1 MLIKQ
6 KSLFQQTQALLCKNI
21 LVKWR
26 SKGQSAL
33 ELGIPIFLGL
43 HVGLFFYFEDYSHFP
58 GMPPQDLG
66 RLDQFNN
73 SPIVVYTPITK
84 LTQKIMNQTILAPF
98 LTGAKVIGAANQ
110 THLDKLIDDHF
121 PYVAGIVF
129 NDMTSYHLKFFQRY
143 IIPSVKEYEFTVYCY
158 NMYERFMCLLDKYWT
173 RGFVPLQ
180 TAINVAIIQ
189 ILTNHSVMEQL
200 MSVTAIDMKTLPFA
214 SKDFLQNE
222 LFLLYCLL
230 YFSPMVYFLSIN
242 ITKERKKKKDLM
254 KMMGL
259 QDSAFWFSWGL
270 LYAVLIFIISI
281 IFTIIIVETNMI
293 IMTNFSVIF
302 TLFFLYGTNLI
313 ALTFLMT
320 VLIKRTA
327 LTTLMT
333 FAFTIFWGGLGFT
346 AYYRQLPASLEW
358 ILCIFSPFA
367 FIAGMTQII
376 HQDYNMS
383 GVTFPDP
390 SGSSYSMIATFSLL
404 AFDTLLYMVL
414 TLYFDKLLPYENNGR
429 YSALFFPNLLS
440 CLKQQRT
447 DHKVIE
453 NETETEHSSDD
464 NFEPLPP
471 EYQGKEV
478 IRISNIK
485 KEYKGKSGKVEALKG
500 LFFDVAEGQI
510 TAILGQNGAGKSSLL
525 NILSGLS
532 VPTEGSVTIYNKNLS
547 NKQDLEEIKK
557 IIGVC
562 PQNCVEFDLLTVK
575 ENLKLF
581 AKIKGIQSQ
590 VIEQEIQRILLEL
603 DIQNIQDQLAQDLNE
618 GQKRK
623 LTFGIAILGDPRVL
637 LLDEPTVGLDPF
649 SRHRIW
655 NFLKEHKNDR
665 VILLSTNFLDEVD
678 HVADRKV
685 IMSNGRIKSA
695 GSSEFLKRRWG
706 LGYNLSLY
714 RNEACDPEKIT
725 SFIHHHIPEAK
736 LKAES
741 KEKLVYSL
749 PLEKTNVFPE
759 LFSDLDKGS
768 GQGVINYDVSIST
781 LNEIFTKL
789 ERGTTMQPDF
799 EHAEVVGNIENLNE
813 TNPADFSSTVSRKA
827 VSTMCLWRM
836 QVCAMAKLRLL
847 KLKRETKELLTLLF
861 VFGIALYPFVVERI
875 AYGFLGEETDWE
887 LKSDLYFL
895 SPGQVPQETRTSLLI
910 INNTES
916 NIEDFIQSVKQ
927 QNILLEIDDFKNR
940 NGTEEISYNGVII
953 VSGKQKDY
961 RFSIVCNTK
970 RIHCFPILMSIISNG
985 LLRMLN
991 NTQYIRTGRSSF
1003 QVPYMM
1009 DFFGLPES
1017 TMFLILVFCNIFP
1030 YIAMSSVSDYQ
1041 KGCKTQLWISGL
1053 FPSAYW
1059 CGQALVDIA
1068 LYGFFLLFVYI
1079 LIFAGKV
1086 IYFHITGQVVFALFV
1101 VSLGYATAMIFM
1113 TYMISFI
1120 FRKRKR
1126 NSGIWS
1132 LVFYF
1137 IMLIMLDTNFWPINR
1152 ITAFII
1158 ILLLFPNMGIIEFLN
1173 ILIEEN
1179 YQVEDKVILD
1189 IRGTDLLVC
1198 LIPYIQALVFFFILR
1213 CLEMKYGKKI
1223 LQRDPIFRISP
1234 QRRGA
1239 QQNSDYPRD
1248 EDEDEDVHA
1257 ERTRTATAL
1266 TTSNSEEK
1274 PVILASCLHKE
1285 YVNQKKCCF
1294 LKRKKNVATKSIS
1307 FCVQK
1312 GEILGLLGPTGA
1324 GKSSCMKMISG
1335 AMKPTA
1341 GEVELNDYFSDWDQ
1355 PGDNQVKVLG
1365 YCPQKNVLWSRL
1377 TVKEHLQV
1385 FATVKGLNKKDA
1397 TITILRLVNAFKL
1410 HEQLNMPVRK
1420 LTAGATRKLCFLLSI
1435 LGDPPILLLDEP
1447 STGVDSMGQLQM
1459 WKTIQRTIKNT
1470 GKGALFITHHL
1481 AEAEALCDRIAILV
1495 SGKLRCIGSIQHLKR
1510 KFGKDYILK
1519 IKVKETSQ
1527 LNSVNSEILKLF
1539 PQAIQQERYAFFLTY
1554 KLPMMDV
1561 QPLSQAFH
1569 KLEAVK
1575 HNMNLDEYSLSQ
1587 CTLEKVFLELSKE
1600 QLLVE
1605 PDEEVGTTVRWRL
1618 LPYSD
1623 EA

>member
-6 KSLFQQTQALLCKNI
+6 KSLFQQTQALLCKNL

-26 SKGQSAL
+26 SKGETAL
-33 ELGIPIFLGL
+33 ELGIPILLGL
-43 HVGLFFYFEDYSHFP
+43 YVGLFFYFQYYSHFP
-58 GMPPQDLG
+58 GMPPRDLG
-66 RLDQFNN
+66 RLDQFNSSLN
-73 SPIVVYTPITK
+73 VVYAPISK
-84 LTQKIMNQTILAPF
+84 LTQQIMNQTILAPF
-98 LTGAKVIGAANQ
+98 MTGVKVIGAANE
-110 THLDKLIDDHF
+110 THLDKIIEDNLSDA
-121 PYVAGIVF
+121 AGIVF
-129 NDMTSYHLKFFQRY
+129 NDMTSYHLKFYQGYF
-143 IIPSVKEYEFTVYCY
+143 IPSVKADEFTAYCFD
-158 NMYERFMCLLDKYWT
+158 MYDRLLCSLDKYWT
-173 RGFVPLQ
+173 RGFMPLQ

-200 MSVTAIDMKTLPFA
+200 MSVTAIDMKTLPFVA
-214 SKDFLQNE
+214 KDFLQNE

-270 LYAVLIFIISI
+270 LYAIFIFIISI
-281 IFTIIIVETNMI
+281 IFTIIIKETDTIM
-293 IMTNFSVIF
+293 MTNFTVIF

-327 LTTLMT
+327 LTTLVT
-333 FAFTIFWGGLGFT
+333 FSFTIFWGGLGFT

-404 AFDTLLYMVL
+404 AFDTFLYLVL
-414 TLYFDKLLPYENNGR
+414 TLYFDKILPYENNGC
-429 YSALFFPNLLS
+429 YSALFFLNSLP

-447 DHKVIE
+447 DHKIIE

-464 NFEPLPP
+464 NFEPIPP

-500 LFFDVAEGQI
+500 LSFDIAEGQI

-532 VPTEGSVTIYNKNLS
+532 APTEGSVTIYNKNLS
-547 NKQDLEEIKK
+547 DKQDLEEIKK
-557 IIGVC
+557 IIGIC
-562 PQNCVEFDLLTVK
+562 PQNSAEFDLLTVK

-603 DIQNIQDQLAQDLNE
+603 DIQNIQDQLAQHLNE

-637 LLDEPTVGLDPF
+637 LLDEPTVGVDPF

-655 NFLKEHKNDR
+655 SFLKEHKNDR

-678 HVADRKV
+678 YVADRKV
-685 IMSNGRIKSA
+685 IMSNGRIKSV

-714 RNEACDPEKIT
+714 RNETCDPEKIT

-749 PLEKTNVFPE
+749 PLEKTNAFPE

-768 GQGVINYDVSIST
+768 GPGVMSYDVSIST

-789 ERGTTMQPDF
+789 ERGTTIQPDF
-799 EHAEVVGNIENLNE
+799 EHAEVVGNIENLNDM
-813 TNPADFSSTVSRKA
+813 NPANFSSTVSRKA
-827 VSTMCLWRM
+827 VSPMYLWRM
-836 QVCAMAKLRLL
+836 QVCAMAKLRFL
-847 KLKRETKELLTLLF
+847 KLKRERKELLTLLF
-861 VFGIALYPFVVERI
+861 VFGIALYPLVMEKAIRGVL
-875 AYGFLGEETDWE
+875 AEETNWE

-895 SPGQVPQETRTSLLI
+895 SPGQLPQETRTTLLI

-940 NGTEEISYNGVII
+940 NGTEELSYNGVII

-970 RIHCFPILMSIISNG
+970 RIHCFPILMNIISNG
-985 LLRMLN
+985 VLRMLN
-991 NTQYIRTGRSSF
+991 NTQYIRIGRGSF
-1003 QVPYMM
+1003 QMPFMM
-1009 DFFGLPES
+1009 DIVGLPES
-1017 TMFLILVFCNIFP
+1017 TMFVVLALCNIFP

-1041 KGCKTQLWISGL
+1041 KGCKSQLWISGL

-1068 LYGFFLLFVYI
+1068 LYGSFLLFVYI
-1079 LIFAGKV
+1079 LVFVEKLIS
-1086 IYFHITGQVVFALFV
+1086 FHITGRVVFALFV
-1101 VSLGYATAMIFM
+1101 ISLGYVTSMIFM

-1132 LVFYF
+1132 FVFYF
-1137 IMLIMLDTNFWPINR
+1137 IMLIMFGIIFWPTNR
-1152 ITAFII
+1152 MTTFII
-1158 ILLLFPNMGIIEFLN
+1158 ILLLFPNMGIIEFLSILLEN
-1173 ILIEEN
+1173 IT
-1179 YQVEDKVILD
+1179 VS
-1189 IRGTDLLVC
+1189 LLLPCV
-1198 LIPYIQALVFFFILR
+1198 QALVFLFILR

-1234 QRRGA
+1234 QRRGT
-1239 QQNSDYPRD
+1239 QHNSEYPRD

-1285 YVNQKKCCF
+1285 YVGQKKYCF

-1341 GEVELNDYFSDWDQ
+1341 GEVELNDYCSDWDQ
-1355 PGDNQVKVLG
+1355 PEGNQVKVLG

-1385 FATVKGLNKKDA
+1385 FASVKGLNKNDA
-1397 TITILRLVNAFKL
+1397 TTAILRLVNAFKL
-1410 HEQLNMPVRK
+1410 HEQLNVPVCK

-1447 STGVDSMGQLQM
+1447 STGVDSMDQLQM
-1459 WKTIQRTIKNT
+1459 WKTIQGTIKNT
-1470 GKGALFITHHL
+1470 GKGALIVTHHL
-1481 AEAEALCDRIAILV
+1481 AEAEALCDRIAIMV

-1510 KFGKDYILK
+1510 KFGKDYTLK

-1527 LNSVNSEILKLF
+1527 LNSVNTEILKLF

-1575 HNMNLDEYSLSQ
+1575 HNLNLDEYSLSQ

-1605 PDEEVGTTVRWRL
+1605 SDEEVGTTVRWRL